1 MGFLSK
7 RSLLYALCCLYL
19 NLGVARDTISSFQSL
34 KDPDYIIS
42 NGSAFRL
49 GFFSPVNS
57 TNRYLGIWYNKIS
70 VVNYFSVVWVA
81 NRERPLNDS
90 SGVLTI
96 YEDGNLVV
104 LNGQEEILWSSN
116 VSNSVPN
123 SSATLLD
130 SGNLVFQSGTTGAIV
145 WESFQH
151 PCDTFLPRMKLSKN
165 LRTNQ
170 EIQLTSWKSPS
181 DPSTGRFSAGINPQN
196 IPQGF
201 IWKDGHP
208 YWRTGP
214 WNGQFFTG
222 AQSWVPDYHSG
233 FTIVYDKEET
243 VYATIAYLN
252 AIGLSKYFMDSQG
265 NSMVIHWDDEKEDWE
280 VVGFTPANECDV
292 YGTCGAFGN
301 CYALSSPICSCLKGF
316 EPKIVEE
323 WNRGNWMSGCVRR
336 IPLQC
341 ERVNN
346 SSDGGGKEDGF
357 LKLEMIKVPDFAEW
371 SYRTKDDCR
380 KQCLENCSCVA
391 YAYDTG
397 IGCMSWSGNLIDLQK
412 FSTGGID
419 LQKFSTGALDIYI
432 RLSYLEF
439 ENERNLKVIIALTV
453 IIGAIVIP
461 STTYFLWRWMTKKRA
476 RKNKSKE
483 SLPSKN
489 LNDVKPH
496 ELPTFSLEELATAT
510 NNFHVVNML
519 GRGGFGTVYKGKLH
533 DGQEIAVKRLSRSS
547 GQGLEEFMNEVFVIS
562 KLQHRNLVRLLGCCI
577 EGEEKMLIYEYL
589 SNKSLDAI
597 VFDPLNQKH
606 LDWKKRFNVI
616 EGIGRGLLYLHRDS
630 RLKIIHRDLKAS
642 NILLD
647 EELNPKISD
656 FGIARIFNDS
666 ENQANTKRVI
676 GTYGYMSPEYAMQGL
691 FSEKSDVFSFGV
703 LLLEIVSG
711 RRTSCFYDDQQ
722 YYLSL
727 VGFAWKLWNDDNIM
741 ALVDPTIWDPCF
753 QTEMLRCI
761 HVGLLCV
768 QELARDRPTVSTII
782 SMLNSEILD
791 LPTPKQPAFT
801 ERQIASSKEPAQLGQ
816 IKSSS
821 CNVTITT
828 VYGR

>member
-1 MGFLSK
+1 
-7 RSLLYALCCLYL
+7 
-19 NLGVARDTISSFQSL
+19 
-34 KDPDYIIS
+34 
-42 NGSAFRL
+42 
-49 GFFSPVNS
+49 
-57 TNRYLGIWYNKIS
+57 
-70 VVNYFSVVWVA
+70 
-81 NRERPLNDS
+81 
-90 SGVLTI
+90 
-96 YEDGNLVV
+96 
-104 LNGQEEILWSSN
+104 
-116 VSNSVPN
+116 
-123 SSATLLD
+123 
-130 SGNLVFQSGTTGAIV
+130 
-145 WESFQH
+145 
-151 PCDTFLPRMKLSKN
+151 MKLSEN

-170 EIQLTSWKSPS
+170 KVQLTSWKSPS
-181 DPSTGRFSAGINPQN
+181 DPSTGRFSAGVNTQN

-222 AQSWVPDYHSG
+222 AHGWVLDYHRG
-233 FTIVYDKEET
+233 YTLVYDKEEI
-243 VYATIAYLN
+243 VYSTFAYVNGL
-252 AIGLSKYFMDSQG
+252 GLSKQFLDSQG
-265 NSMVIHWDDEKEDWE
+265 NIKQLLWDDGKEDSE
-280 VVGFTPANECDV
+280 VVGFALANECDF
-292 YGTCGAFGN
+292 YGTCGAFGS

-336 IPLQC
+336 TPLQC

-346 SSDGGGKEDGF
+346 RSEGGGKADWF

-412 FSTGGID
+412 FSTGG
-419 LQKFSTGALDIYI
+419 LDIYI

-439 ENERNLKVIIALTV
+439 V
-453 IIGAIVIP
+453 IIGAMAIP
-461 STTYFLWRWMTKKRA
+461 STAYFFWRWMTKKRA
-476 RKNKSKE
+476 RKNRSRE

-489 LNDVKPH
+489 LNNVKLH
-496 ELPTFSLEELATAT
+496 ELPTFSLEELAIAT
-510 NNFHVVNML
+510 NNFHVANML

-533 DGQEIAVKRLSRSS
+533 DGQEIAVKKLSRSS

-577 EGEEKMLIYEYL
+577 EGEENMLVYEYM

-606 LDWKKRFNVI
+606 LDWKKRFNII
-616 EGIGRGLLYLHRDS
+616 EGISRGLLYLHRDS

-647 EELNPKISD
+647 EELNAKISD
-656 FGIARIFNDS
+656 FGIARIFTGS

-676 GTYGYMSPEYAMQGL
+676 GTYGYMSPEYAMHGF

-711 RRTSCFYDDQQ
+711 RKTTCFYDDQQ

-727 VGFAWKLWNDDNIM
+727 VGFAWKLWNNDNIM

-753 QTEMLRCI
+753 QMEMLRCI

-768 QELARDRPTVSTII
+768 QELARDRPTMSTII

-801 ERQIASSKEPAQLGQ
+801 ERQFASNEEPAQLGE

-828 VYGR
+828 VYAR

>member
-7 RSLLYALCCLYL
+7 RSLLYALCCLCL
-19 NLGVARDTISSFQSL
+19 NLGVARDTSSSFQSL

-42 NGSAFRL
+42 RGSAFRL

-57 TNRYLGIWYNKIS
+57 TNRYVGIWYNKIS
-70 VVNYFSVVWVA
+70 VVTYFSVVWVA
-81 NRERPLNDS
+81 NRERPIKDS

-96 YEDGNLVV
+96 YEDGNLVI
-104 LNGQEEILWSSN
+104 LNGQAEILWSSN

-123 SSATLLD
+123 PSATLLD
-130 SGNLVFQSGTTGAIV
+130 SGNLVLQGNTTGAIV
-145 WESFQH
+145 WESFQQL
-151 PCDTFLPRMKLSKN
+151 CDTMLPRMRSSNN
-165 LRTNQ
+165 LRTN
-170 EIQLTSWKSPS
+170 EKIQLTSWKSPS
-181 DPSTGRFSAGINPQN
+181 DPSTGRFSGGINPQN

-222 AQSWVPDYHSG
+222 AQSWVLDYHG
-233 FTIVYDKEET
+233 GVTIVYDKEET
-243 VYATIAYLN
+243 IFETFAYVNVL
-252 AIGLSKYFMDSQG
+252 GLSKHFLDSQG
-265 NSMVIHWDDEKEDWE
+265 NTMQIHWDDEKEDWE
-280 VVGFTPANECDV
+280 VVVFAPANECDV
-292 YGTCGAFGN
+292 YGTCGAFGI

-316 EPKIVEE
+316 EPKVVEE

-341 ERVNN
+341 DRVNN
-346 SSDGGGKEDGF
+346 SSDGGGIADGF

-412 FSTGGID
+412 FSTVGID
-419 LQKFSTGALDIYI
+419 LQKFSTGGLDIYI

-439 ENERNLKVIIALTV
+439 V
-453 IIGAIVIP
+453 IIGAMAIP
-461 STTYFLWRWMTKKRA
+461 STAYFLWRWMTKKRA

-489 LNDVKPH
+489 LNDVKLH

-510 NNFHVVNML
+510 NNFHIANML

-577 EGEEKMLIYEYL
+577 EGEENMLIYEYM

-597 VFDPLNQKH
+597 VFDPLSQKH
-606 LDWKKRFNVI
+606 LHWKKRFNII
-616 EGIGRGLLYLHRDS
+616 EGISRGLLYLHRDS

-656 FGIARIFNDS
+656 FGIARIFRGS
-666 ENQANTKRVI
+666 ENQANTKRII
-676 GTYGYMSPEYAMQGL
+676 GTYGYMSPEYAMQGF

-711 RRTSCFYDDQQ
+711 RKTTCFYDDQQ

-753 QTEMLRCI
+753 QMEMLRCI

-791 LPTPKQPAFT
+791 LPTPKKPAFT
-801 ERQIASSKEPAQLGQ
+801 ERQIASNEEPAQLGQ
-816 IKSSS
+816 IKSSG
-821 CNVTITT
+821 CNITITT
-828 VYGR
+828 VYAR

>member
-7 RSLLYALCCLYL
+7 RSLLYALCCLCL
-19 NLGVARDTISSFQSL
+19 NLGVARDTISSFRSL

-70 VVNYFSVVWVA
+70 VVTYFSVVWVA
-81 NRERPLNDS
+81 NRERPLKDS

-96 YEDGNLVV
+96 SEDGNLVV
-104 LNGQEEILWSSN
+104 LNGQAEILWSSN

-130 SGNLVFQSGTTGAIV
+130 SGNLVLQRDTTGAIV
-145 WESFQH
+145 WESFQQ
-151 PCDTFLPRMKLSKN
+151 PCDTLLPRMKLSDN

-170 EIQLTSWKSPS
+170 KIQLTSWKSPS
-181 DPSTGRFSAGINPQN
+181 DPSTGRFSGGINPQN

-201 IWKDGHP
+201 VWKDGHP

-222 AQSWVPDYHSG
+222 AQSWVLDYHG
-233 FTIVYDKEET
+233 GVNIVYDKEET
-243 VYATIAYLN
+243 IFETFAYVNIL
-252 AIGLSKYFMDSQG
+252 GLSKHFLDSQG
-265 NSMVIHWDDEKEDWE
+265 NTMQIHWDDEKEDWE
-280 VVGFTPANECDV
+280 VVVFAPANECDV
-292 YGTCGAFGN
+292 YGTCGAFGI

-316 EPKIVEE
+316 EPKVVEE

-341 ERVNN
+341 DRVNN
-346 SSDGGGKEDGF
+346 SSDGGGIADGF

-380 KQCLENCSCVA
+380 KQCLENCYCVA

-412 FSTGGID
+412 FSTVGID
-419 LQKFSTGALDIYI
+419 LQKFSTGGLDIYI

-439 ENERNLKVIIALTV
+439 V
-453 IIGAIVIP
+453 IIGAMAIP
-461 STTYFLWRWMTKKRA
+461 STAYFLWRWMTKKRA

-489 LNDVKPH
+489 LNDVKLH

-510 NNFHVVNML
+510 NNFHIANML

-577 EGEEKMLIYEYL
+577 EGEENMLIYEYM

-597 VFDPLNQKH
+597 VFDPLSQKH
-606 LDWKKRFNVI
+606 LDWKKRFNII
-616 EGIGRGLLYLHRDS
+616 EGISRGLLYLHRDS

-656 FGIARIFNDS
+656 FGIARIFRGS

-676 GTYGYMSPEYAMQGL
+676 GTYGYMSPEYAMQGF

-711 RRTSCFYDDQQ
+711 RKITCFYDDQQ

-753 QTEMLRCI
+753 QMEMLRCI

-791 LPTPKQPAFT
+791 LPTPKKPAFT
-801 ERQIASSKEPAQLGQ
+801 ERQIASNEEPAQLGQ
-816 IKSSS
+816 IKSSG
-821 CNVTITT
+821 CNITITT
-828 VYGR
+828 VYAR

>member
-1 MGFLSK
+1 
-7 RSLLYALCCLYL
+7 
-19 NLGVARDTISSFQSL
+19 
-34 KDPDYIIS
+34 
-42 NGSAFRL
+42 
-49 GFFSPVNS
+49 
-57 TNRYLGIWYNKIS
+57 
-70 VVNYFSVVWVA
+70 
-81 NRERPLNDS
+81 
-90 SGVLTI
+90 
-96 YEDGNLVV
+96 
-104 LNGQEEILWSSN
+104 
-116 VSNSVPN
+116 
-123 SSATLLD
+123 
-130 SGNLVFQSGTTGAIV
+130 
-145 WESFQH
+145 
-151 PCDTFLPRMKLSKN
+151 MKLSEN

-170 EIQLTSWKSPS
+170 KVQLTSWKSPS
-181 DPSTGRFSAGINPQN
+181 DPSTGRFSAGVNTQN

-222 AQSWVPDYHSG
+222 AHGWVLDYHRG
-233 FTIVYDKEET
+233 YTLVYDKEEI
-243 VYATIAYLN
+243 VYSTFAYVNGL
-252 AIGLSKYFMDSQG
+252 GLSKQFLDSQG
-265 NSMVIHWDDEKEDWE
+265 NIKQLLWDDGKEDSE
-280 VVGFTPANECDV
+280 VVGFALANECDF
-292 YGTCGAFGN
+292 YGTCGAFGS

-336 IPLQC
+336 TPLQC

-346 SSDGGGKEDGF
+346 RSEGGGKADWF

-412 FSTGGID
+412 FSTGG
-419 LQKFSTGALDIYI
+419 LDIYI

-439 ENERNLKVIIALTV
+439 V
-453 IIGAIVIP
+453 IIGAMAIP
-461 STTYFLWRWMTKKRA
+461 STAYFFWRWMTKKRA
-476 RKNKSKE
+476 RKNRSRE

-489 LNDVKPH
+489 LNNVKLH
-496 ELPTFSLEELATAT
+496 ELPTFSLEELAIAT
-510 NNFHVVNML
+510 NNFHVANML

-533 DGQEIAVKRLSRSS
+533 DGQEIAVKKLSRSS

-577 EGEEKMLIYEYL
+577 EGEENMLVYEYM

-597 VFDPLNQKH
+597 VFD
-606 LDWKKRFNVI
+606 
-616 EGIGRGLLYLHRDS
+616 
-630 RLKIIHRDLKAS
+630 
-642 NILLD
+642 
-647 EELNPKISD
+647 EELNAKISD
-656 FGIARIFNDS
+656 FGIARIFTGS

-676 GTYGYMSPEYAMQGL
+676 GTYGYMSPEYAMHGF

-711 RRTSCFYDDQQ
+711 RKTTCFYDDQQ

-727 VGFAWKLWNDDNIM
+727 VGFAWKLWNNDNIM

-753 QTEMLRCI
+753 QMEMLRCI

-768 QELARDRPTVSTII
+768 QELARDRPTMSTII

-801 ERQIASSKEPAQLGQ
+801 ERQFASNEEPAQLGE

-828 VYGR
+828 VYAR

>member
-1 MGFLSK
+1 MGFGSFGTSSNLS
-7 RSLLYALCCLYL
+7 SSVESVV
-19 NLGVARDTISSFQSL
+19 GSSEIESVARDTISSFQSL

-49 GFFSPVNS
+49 GFFSPINS

-70 VVNYFSVVWVA
+70 VANYFSVVWVA

-104 LNGQEEILWSSN
+104 LNGQEETLWSSN

-130 SGNLVFQSGTTGAIV
+130 SGNLVLQGDTTGAIV

-151 PCDTFLPRMKLSKN
+151 PCDTVLPRMKFSNN

-170 EIQLTSWKSPS
+170 KIQLTSWKSPS
-181 DPSTGRFSAGINPQN
+181 DPSTGRFSAGVNTQN

-201 IWKDGHP
+201 IWKDSHP

-222 AQSWVPDYHSG
+222 AHSWVLDYHRG
-233 FTIVYDKEET
+233 YTLVYDKEEI
-243 VYATIAYLN
+243 VYSTFAYVNGL
-252 AIGLSKYFMDSQG
+252 GLSKHFLDSQG
-265 NSMVIHWDDEKEDWE
+265 NIKQLLWDDGKEDWE
-280 VVGFTPANECDV
+280 VVGFALANECDF
-292 YGTCGAFGN
+292 YGTCGAFGS

-336 IPLQC
+336 TPLQC

-346 SSDGGGKEDGF
+346 RSEGGGKADWF
-357 LKLEMIKVPDFAEW
+357 LKLELIKVPDFAEW

-412 FSTGGID
+412 FSTGG
-419 LQKFSTGALDIYI
+419 LDIYI
-432 RLSYLEF
+432 RLSYLEL
-439 ENERNLKVIIALTV
+439 EKERNLKVIFTITV
-453 IIGAIVIP
+453 IIGAMAIP
-461 STTYFLWRWMTKKRA
+461 STAYSFWRWMTKKRA
-476 RKNKSKE
+476 RKNKSRE
-483 SLPSKN
+483 SLPSQN
-489 LNDVKPH
+489 LNNVKLH
-496 ELPTFSLEELATAT
+496 ELPTFSLEELATAM
-510 NNFHVVNML
+510 NNFHVANML

-533 DGQEIAVKRLSRSS
+533 DGQEIAVKKLSRSS

-562 KLQHRNLVRLLGCCI
+562 KLQHRNLLRLLGCCI
-577 EGEEKMLIYEYL
+577 EGEENMLIYEYM

-606 LDWKKRFNVI
+606 LDWKKRFNII
-616 EGIGRGLLYLHRDS
+616 EGISRGLLYLHRDS

-647 EELNPKISD
+647 EELNPKILD
-656 FGIARIFNDS
+656 FGIARIFIGS

-676 GTYGYMSPEYAMQGL
+676 ETYGYMSPEYAMQGF

-711 RRTSCFYDDQQ
+711 RKTTCFYDDQQ

-727 VGFAWKLWNDDNIM
+727 VGFAWKLWNNDNIM

-753 QTEMLRCI
+753 QMEMLRCI

-768 QELARDRPTVSTII
+768 QELARDRPTMWTII
-782 SMLNSEILD
+782 SMLNSEIMD
-791 LPTPKQPAFT
+791 LPTPKRPAFT
-801 ERQIASSKEPAQLGQ
+801 ERQFASNEEPAQLGE

-821 CNVTITT
+821 CNVTITM
-828 VYGR
+828 VYAR

>member
-7 RSLLYALCCLYL
+7 RSLLAVFCCYCL
-19 NLGVARDTISSFQSL
+19 NLGVALDTIKSSQSLRDPDFIISRGSSF
-34 KDPDYIIS
+34 
-42 NGSAFRL
+42 RM

-70 VVNYFSVVWVA
+70 VVTYLSVVWVA
-81 NRERPLNDS
+81 NREKPLKDS

-96 YEDGNLVV
+96 DEDGNLVV
-104 LNGQEEILWSSN
+104 LNGQAEILWSSN

-130 SGNLVFQSGTTGAIV
+130 SGNLVLQGDTTGAIV

-151 PCDTFLPRMKLSKN
+151 PCDTFLPRMKLTTN

-170 EIQLTSWKSPS
+170 RVQLTSWKSPS
-181 DPSTGRFSAGINPQN
+181 DPSTGRFSIGINPQN

-201 IWKDGHP
+201 VWKDGHP
-208 YWRTGP
+208 YWRYGP
-214 WNGQFFTG
+214 WNGQVFTG
-222 AQSWVPDYHSG
+222 AQSWVLDYHNG
-233 FTIVYDKEET
+233 YTLVYDKEET
-243 VYATIAYLN
+243 IYETYAYMNVL
-252 AIGLSKYFMDSQG
+252 GLSKHFLDSQG
-265 NSMVIHWDDEKEDWE
+265 NSMQIHWNDEKEDWE
-280 VVGFTPANECDV
+280 VVGFAPANECDV
-292 YGTCGAFGN
+292 YGTCGAFGS

-336 IPLQC
+336 TPLQC

-346 SSDGGGKEDGF
+346 RSEGAGKADGF
-357 LKLEMIKVPDFAEW
+357 LKLEMVKVPDFAEW

-380 KQCLENCSCVA
+380 KQCLENYSCVA

-412 FSTGGID
+412 FSIGG
-419 LQKFSTGALDIYI
+419 LDIYI

-439 ENERNLKVIIALTV
+439 ENERNLKVIITITM
-453 IIGAIVIP
+453 IIGAMAIP
-461 STTYFLWRWMTKKRA
+461 STAYFLWSWMTKKREFA
-476 RKNKSKE
+476 TEKKNKSRE
-483 SLPSKN
+483 TVPSKN
-489 LNDVKPH
+489 LNNVKLH

-510 NNFHVVNML
+510 NNFHVANVL
-519 GRGGFGTVYKGKLH
+519 GRGGFGTVYKGKLR

-577 EGEEKMLIYEYL
+577 EGEENMLVYEYM

-606 LDWKKRFNVI
+606 LDWKNRFNII
-616 EGIGRGLLYLHRDS
+616 EGISRGLLYLHRDS

-656 FGIARIFNDS
+656 FGIARIFGGS

-676 GTYGYMSPEYAMQGL
+676 GTYGYMSPEYVMQGF

-711 RRTSCFYDDQQ
+711 RKTTCFYDDQQ

-727 VGFAWKLWNDDNIM
+727 VGFAWKLWNDNNIM
-741 ALVDPTIWDPCF
+741 ALVDPTIWDPGF
-753 QTEMLRCI
+753 QMEMLRCI

-801 ERQIASSKEPAQLGQ
+801 ERQIASNEKPVEMGQ

-821 CNVTITT
+821 CNITITT
-828 VYGR
+828 VYAR